1 MTEITSTKTIA
12 DYLTAKDV
20 KPITNKWIIIDIRDF
35 CTAIANALTNITSI
49 YTDKVAKDIGHAY
62 LVDKTLQYR
71 KRCEGESAQLPAPQT
86 RPVEPTN
93 QNAYAHKQY
102 LYHMKPYRLS
112 QALDKEARRLI
123 TTKSPG
129 CLEGLLCPLTGSL
142 SLSLTA
148 RQAFDHIEEAVQAT
162 STGNMRH
169 QELLQ
174 ALIMREY
181 EPGITTAETYFR
193 LCEIDQHCMRAIRAA
208 KVPDAQIMVGYKSPF
223 ERLWIVPLCK
233 SLTMHGPRSRR
244 HHHMPRLPLPT
255 GTLKPTT
262 VKTYG
267 NTTLILSRAP
277 GSIRP
282 PPLLWMKSQPG
293 WTNCKPRWTVIHK
306 MCTPLPTP
314 KIRC

>member
-1 MTEITSTKTIA
+1 
-12 DYLTAKDV
+12 
-20 KPITNKWIIIDIRDF
+20 
-35 CTAIANALTNITSI
+35 
-49 YTDKVAKDIGHAY
+49 
-62 LVDKTLQYR
+62 
-71 KRCEGESAQLPAPQT
+71 
-86 RPVEPTN
+86 
-93 QNAYAHKQY
+93 
-102 LYHMKPYRLS
+102 MKPYRLS
-112 QALDKEARRLI
+112 QALDKETRLLI
-123 TTKSPG
+123 TKKFPG
-129 CLEGLLCPLTGSL
+129 CLEVLLCPVTGSIP
-142 SLSLTA
+142 LSLTT
-148 RQAFDHIEEAVQAT
+148 RQAFDYIKKDVQAT

-262 VKTYG
+262 VKSLREYYIDSKASNKKHQAYAVDEITAALDQLQSKVEL
-267 NTTLILSRAP
+267 NTQHVHILANTQDQMLAQPEAYSTHYVPSVVSVTTATTPSELANSAADTRFDKLE
-277 GSIRP
+277 GSIESIVQQSARAGGRP
-282 PPLLWMKSQPG
+282 FPLI
-293 WTNCKPRWTVIHK
+293 VD
-306 MCTPLPTP
+306 
-314 KIRC
+314 